1 MIIDDEPPALTAMLD
16 ALARRFGGD
25 YQVVSHLQVTTALA
39 ELEKI
44 KQDGNKVAL
53 VIADQWG
60 GFVDCFAS
68 LFVRSNGKLYP
79 KALVSAG
86 SASLPPG

>member
-1 MIIDDEPPALTAMLD
+1 MQNRPYIMIIDDEPPALTAMLD

-53 VIADQWG
+53 VIADQW
-60 GFVDCFAS
+60 
-68 LFVRSNGKLYP
+68 KLYP
-79 KALVSAG
+79 KALVSTG